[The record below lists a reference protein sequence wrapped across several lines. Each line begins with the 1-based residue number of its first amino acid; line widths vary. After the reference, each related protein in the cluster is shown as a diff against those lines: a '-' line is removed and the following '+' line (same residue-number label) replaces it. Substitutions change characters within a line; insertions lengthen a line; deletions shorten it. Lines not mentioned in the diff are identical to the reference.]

1 MGHIGELFDTFRP
14 RRKIKLGTRCT
25 YALTPLGKTKAEE
38 FAATGPAWD
47 VLAYLD
53 ENHQSTIADIS
64 EGTRH
69 KEDRV
74 KEVLKRLIS
83 SGYVKRVVTEV

>member
-1 MGHIGELFDTFRP
+1 MGLTDFVDTFRP
-14 RRKIKLGTRCT
+14 RRKVRLGMRCT

-38 FAATGPAWD
+38 FGLDGPAWD

-53 ENHQSTIADIS
+53 ENHQSTVS
-64 EGTRH
+64 EITDGTRY

-74 KEVLKRLIS
+74 KGILKRLIS
-83 SGYVKRVVTEV
+83 SGYVKRVATEV

>member
-1 MGHIGELFDTFRP
+1 MGLSGFVEKFQV
-14 RRKIKLGTRCT
+14 RRKIRLGTRCT
-25 YALTPLGKTKAEE
+25 YALTPLGKKKAEE
-38 FAATGPAWD
+38 FAATGPLWD

-53 ENHQSTIADIS
+53 ENHESTISDIA
-64 EGTRH
+64 EGTPH

>member
-1 MGHIGELFDTFRP
+1 MGLADFVDKFQV
-14 RRKIKLGTRCT
+14 RRRVKLGTRCT